1 MQHTVK
7 LNYGTIQFKRGF
19 EISRIIFGF
28 QVYFFYGEKC
38 KMHQIWHTKKIMQ
51 FPNLFCFDFY
61 PNLNSKSNF
70 IKLIYGGIA
79 MENYLALCKG
89 ESRSEE
95 N

>member
-1 MQHTVK
+1 MVQSNSK
-7 LNYGTIQFKRGF
+7 GALQ
-19 EISRIIFGF
+19 SRIIFGF
-28 QVYFFYGEKC
+28 QLYFYLWPKAQHAPIVFEKFA
-38 KMHQIWHTKKIMQ
+38 ILPT
-51 FPNLFCFDFY
+51 LFCFDSY
-61 PNLNSKSNF
+61 PYLNSKSNF